1 MLFLREINPLSFKLL
16 ERIYRQSRHHQ
27 VRQRAHFLILAS
39 QQTKINQLME
49 IFDISYKTVYNWIN
63 RWESEGMIGLYN
75 QPGRGRKKTFNPEQ
89 SEQIRDWV
97 KQEPRQLKQ
106 VVQKVKAEWGIN
118 ISTKTI
124 KRILKSLSMSWHR
137 MRRCVRGEPDPD
149 EYSQKKAELAKLKQ
163 LEDAGE
169 INLYYLD
176 ETGFCLIPV
185 VPYGWQNIG
194 EYLSIDSSRSKRLN
208 VLGIMSR
215 KHHLETY
222 VSTQTINSDVVAACI
237 DAFFVVVSLP
247 TYIVVDRASIHTGG
261 AIFERLEEWK
271 QRGITIFELPAYSPE
286 LNLIEILWR
295 FIKYEWLII
304 DAYSSWKSLVL
315 SVETILREFGE
326 NYVINFV

>member
-39 QQTKINQLME
+39 QQTKVNQLMD

-63 RWESEGMIGLYN
+63 RWESEGMVGLYN
-75 QPGRGRKKTFNPEQ
+75 QPGRGRKKTFNSEQ
-89 SEQIRDWV
+89 SKKIKGWA

-106 VVQKVKAEWGIN
+106 VVQKVKAEWDID

-137 MRRCVRGEPDPD
+137 MRRGVRGEPNPA
-149 EYSQKKAELAKLKQ
+149 EYIQKQAELAKLKQ

-215 KHHLETY
+215 KNHLEAY
-222 VSTQTINSDVVAACI
+222 ISTQTINSDVIA
-237 DAFFVVVSLP
+237 
-247 TYIVVDRASIHTGG
+247 T
-261 AIFERLEEWK
+261 
-271 QRGITIFELPAYSPE
+271 
-286 LNLIEILWR
+286 
-295 FIKYEWLII
+295 
-304 DAYSSWKSLVL
+304 
-315 SVETILREFGE
+315 
-326 NYVINFV
+326 